1 LKIGIESMPI
11 LAIDTSSQWCS
22 VAIYFADGTHL
33 SRHEKVGNKASQVLL
48 TWIDELMHE
57 SQITWQDLQALAVS
71 QGPGAF
77 TGIRLGLGVAQG
89 LAYAQQKPL
98 IPIPSLDG
106 MLAYELFIKGNQT
119 LPIQSIHAMIDARMQ
134 QVYFASY
141 QMGQDKTIHRDS
153 SLQLIHL
160 NDLHFNPQDIYFA
173 YDLEAYIQEGVIEA
187 PKIYQV
193 STPHALGI
201 AYLAS
206 FKLGLEKFLPRDC
219 QPLYIRD
226 QVAFSIAQRAIQK

>member
-1 LKIGIESMPI
+1 MPI

-22 VAIYFADGTHL
+22 VAIYFSDGTHL

-48 TWIDELMHE
+48 TWIDELMHD
-57 SQITWQDLQALAVS
+57 SQITWKDLQALAVS

-89 LAYAQQKPL
+89 LAYAQQKSL

-106 MLAYELFIKGNQT
+106 MVAYELFIKENNF
-119 LPIQSIHAMIDARMQ
+119 LPTQGIHAMIDARMQ

-141 QMGQDKTIHRDS
+141 QIGQDKTIHRDS
-153 SLQLIHL
+153 SLQLINLKDL
-160 NDLHFNPQDIYFA
+160 NFNQRDIYCG
-173 YDLEAYIQEGVIEA
+173 YDLDGYIQEGVIVA
-187 PKIYQV
+187 PKKYV
-193 STPHALGI
+193 ACAPHALGI

-206 FKLGLEKFLPRDC
+206 LKLGKEQFLPRDC

-226 QVAFSIAQRAIQK
+226 QVALSIAQRANHT

>member
-1 LKIGIESMPI
+1 MPI

-22 VAIYFADGTHL
+22 VAIYFSDGTHL
-33 SRHEKVGNKASQVLL
+33 SRHEKVGNQASQVLL

-57 SQITWQDLQALAVS
+57 TNLTWKDLQALAVS

-89 LAYAQQKPL
+89 IAYAQQKPL

-106 MLAYELFIKGNQT
+106 MIAYQLFIKGMKV
-119 LPIQSIHAMIDARMQ
+119 LPLQGIHAMIDARMQ

-141 QMGQDKTIHRDS
+141 QIGQDKTIHRDS
-153 SLQLIHL
+153 GVQLINL
-160 NDLHFNPQDIYFA
+160 NDLNFNQQDIYFA
-173 YDLEAYIQEGVIEA
+173 YDLDGYIQEGIIASPQIYEA
-187 PKIYQV
+187 

-206 FKLGLEKFLPRDC
+206 LKQDTEQFLPKDC
-219 QPLYIRD
+219 QPLYVRD
-226 QVAFSIAQRAIQK
+226 QVALSIAQRANQN

>member
-1 LKIGIESMPI
+1 MPI

-22 VAIYFADGTHL
+22 VAIYFLDGTHL

-48 TWIDELMHE
+48 TWIDELMQE
-57 SQITWQDLQALAVS
+57 SQITWKDLQALAVS

-153 SLQLIHL
+153 SLQLINL
-160 NDLHFNPQDIYFA
+160 NALHFNPQDIYFA
-173 YDLEAYIQEGVIEA
+173 YDLEGYIQEGFIEA
-187 PKIYQV
+187 PKIYQE

-206 FKLGLEKFLPRDC
+206 FKLGMEKFLPRDC

-226 QVAFSIAQRAIQK
+226 QVALSIAQRANQK

>member
-1 LKIGIESMPI
+1 MPI

-22 VAIYFADGTHL
+22 VAIYFADGTHI

-48 TWIDELMHE
+48 TWIDELMQEAH
-57 SQITWQDLQALAVS
+57 ITWKDLQALAVS

-106 MLAYELFIKGNQT
+106 MVAYELFIKGNKIFSTQG
-119 LPIQSIHAMIDARMQ
+119 IHAMLDARMQ

-141 QMGQDKTIHRDS
+141 QMGEDKTIIRDNS
-153 SLQLIHL
+153 VQLINLKDL
-160 NDLHFNPQDIYFA
+160 NFNSQDIYFA
-173 YDLEAYIQEGVIEA
+173 YELEGYIQEGVIQA

-193 STPHALGI
+193 CAPHAIGI
-201 AYLAS
+201 AYLAA
-206 FKLGLEKFLPRDC
+206 FKLGSEQFLPMDC

-226 QVAFSIAQRAIQK
+226 QVALSISQRANQK

>member
-1 LKIGIESMPI
+1 MPI

-22 VAIYFADGTHL
+22 VAIYFPDKTYL
-33 SRHEKVGNKASQVLL
+33 VRHEKVANTASQVLL
-48 TWIDELMHE
+48 QWVYELMLE
-57 SQITWQDLQALAVS
+57 ANINWNEMSALAVS

-106 MLAYELFIKGNQT
+106 MIAHALFFTNTQI
-119 LPIQSIHAMIDARMQ
+119 LESQSYRVLLDARMK
-134 QVYFASY
+134 QVYCASY
-141 QMGQDKTIHRDS
+141 LIDEH
-153 SLQLIHL
+153 QLL
-160 NDLHFNPQDIYFA
+160 VRPQAIQLMNIKELGFDEHSIQYA
-173 YDLEAYIQEGVIEA
+173 YDIQSYIDDGSISQGKQFIPA
-187 PKIYQV
+187 
-193 STPHALGI
+193 TPHALGI

-206 FKLGLEKFLPRDC
+206 LKSREEKYLARDC

-226 QVAFSIAQRAIQK
+226 QVALTITQRSQIE

>member
-1 LKIGIESMPI
+1 MPI

-22 VAIYFADGTHL
+22 VAIYFSDGTHL

-48 TWIDELMHE
+48 TWIDELMQE
-57 SQITWQDLQALAVS
+57 SNTTWKDLQALAVS

-106 MLAYELFIKGNQT
+106 MIAYELFIKRNKI
-119 LPIQSIHAMIDARMQ
+119 LPTQGIHAMIDARMQ
-134 QVYFASY
+134 QVYFGSY
-141 QMGQDKTIHRDS
+141 QIGQDKTIIRDS
-153 SLQLIHL
+153 SVQLINL
-160 NDLHFNPQDIYFA
+160 NDLNFNQQDIYFG
-173 YDLEAYIQEGVIEA
+173 YDLDVYIQEGVITA
-187 PKIYQV
+187 PKTYE
-193 STPHALGI
+193 PCAPNALGI

-206 FKLGLEKFLPRDC
+206 LKLGMEQFLPRDC

-226 QVAFSIAQRAIQK
+226 QVALSIAQRENLK